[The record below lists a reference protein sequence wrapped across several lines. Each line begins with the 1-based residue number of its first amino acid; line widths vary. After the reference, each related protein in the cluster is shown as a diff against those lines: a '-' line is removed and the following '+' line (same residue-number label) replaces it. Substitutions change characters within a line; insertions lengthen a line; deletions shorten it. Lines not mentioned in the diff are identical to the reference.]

1 MFKHLS
7 FDEPYQLV
15 LPLNLAGWVPEG
27 AFVRL
32 LVHELKNLNYSL
44 LCQAY
49 CIRLTPPKEKVFIAG
64 TNLEAY
70 ANKYTFVWKKH
81 SLKQDISK
89 REIWDMI
96 KQQALIYAMPEKRES
111 HCP

>member
-1 MFKHLS
+1 MPKVTCQIKVIAIPH
-7 FDEPYQLV
+7 V
-15 LPLNLAGWVPEG
+15 KLAQVYVSSIGSCFSTYNICP
-27 AFVRL
+27 
-32 LVHELKNLNYSL
+32 
-44 LCQAY
+44 
-49 CIRLTPPKEKVFIAG
+49 RLTPPKEKVFIAG